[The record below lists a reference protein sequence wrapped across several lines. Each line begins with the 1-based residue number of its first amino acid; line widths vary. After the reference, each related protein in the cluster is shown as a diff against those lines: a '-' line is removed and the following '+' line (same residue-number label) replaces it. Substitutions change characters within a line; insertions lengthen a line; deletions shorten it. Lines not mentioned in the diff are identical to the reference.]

1 MKKKKSSSK
10 NEEIRVVTRWDTQ
23 WDKQLSHLIKFHERN
38 GRWPKASED
47 FPKNNRL
54 GQWANRQ
61 RDLHARGLLDSE
73 RVKALRQADFR
84 WQKSDARAMHW
95 GDQYQHLLEFRKKN
109 PDSWPFARQEFP
121 KGNRLGLWVWR
132 QRQGSA
138 SRKLTKKRRD
148 MLERIRFPFELPDNW
163 EGHYQTLRQYRV
175 KNPNRWPKAREEF
188 PKGNRLGLWAHLQRC
203 AYKMEKLL
211 PERVSKLERI
221 GFQWSVKE
229 VSWNRFFDLLKT
241 YKKQNPAKWP
251 VLEATALQDRR
262 LIAWCSTQR
271 HKRKIGKLDK
281 NHIAQLDALGFR
293 W

>member
-1 MKKKKSSSK
+1 MRKKNPTNAQESA
-10 NEEIRVVTRWDTQ
+10 VVTRWDTQ
-23 WDKQLSHLIKFHERN
+23 WSKQLSHLIKFKERN

-61 RDLHARGLLDSE
+61 RDLHDRGLLDSE

-84 WQKSDARAMHW
+84 WQRTDARAMHW
-95 GDQYQHLLEFRKKN
+95 GEQHQHLLEFRKKFPN
-109 PDSWPFARQEFP
+109 EWPSAREEFP

-138 SRKLTKKRRD
+138 SRKLSKKRRD
-148 MLERIRFPFELPDNW
+148 MLERMRFPFELPDSW

-188 PKGNRLGLWAHLQRC
+188 PKGHRLGLWCHLQRC
-203 AYKMEKLL
+203 AYKVNKLL
-211 PERVSKLERI
+211 SDRVSKLERI

-229 VSWNRFFDLLKT
+229 VSWNRFFDLLRT
-241 YKKQNPAKWP
+241 YKKLNPAKWP

-271 HKRKIGKLDK
+271 HKRRIGKLDK
-281 NHIAQLDALGFR
+281 NQIAQLDALGFR